1 MLKMLL
7 LLDTHQNSIWLFLVS
22 YLDASSQSIASS
34 QATILMW
41 KSEMGF
47 WNSIPEIFSALFNL
61 IDKVILLIFFYSKLL
76 K

>member
-7 LLDTHQNSIWLFLVS
+7 LLDTHQNSIWLFLVL
-22 YLDASSQSIASS
+22 YLDTSSQSIASS

-47 WNSIPEIFSALFNL
+47 WNSIPEIFSALFKL
-61 IDKVILLIFFYSKLL
+61 IDKVILVIFFYSKLL